1 MQTYEDTRF
10 EDRLS
15 NYMKAFQEQLD
26 NIQQPEDC
34 SCCKSTFKDH
44 EDLIKL
50 EKERTDFYQSLNEQ
64 FGRSFSLIRTLYNKT
79 LHSMY
84 DEALGDILEV
94 LLPLA
99 QSNSE
104 EPFSDLS
111 RSVEPLF
118 RARPK
123 GNYTASN
130 RELLHIP
137 FSKRHLVTSQ
147 RYSMIGVP
155 MLYTG
160 SSLEVLEKELS
171 LPSSKLNHCILLPK
185 SRMNMLDLSS
195 KWQRDFI
202 NDIHLKAA
210 MRSYSKFESKGPD
223 LYVPDPQRLEDYVLN
238 IALREVLSFPVMIPT
253 ASFIPEY
260 VLPQLVTLAAKKSGF
275 DGIVFDSTKDY
286 SDLARYGMQGDN
298 YNKVFFTEYSAT
310 SCFDDELLN
319 RFHVYTNTGREITPE
334 YFVGLML
341 KIEDEQ
347 RKRLKSSIP
356 AVLEEQINCIRGR
369 FSNLFEYENPY
380 NRDELRVNSQLG
392 RVEVE
397 LLTFANECMLNELNN
412 HG

>member
-137 FSKRHLVTSQ
+137 F
-147 RYSMIGVP
+147 
-155 MLYTG
+155 
-160 SSLEVLEKELS
+160 
-171 LPSSKLNHCILLPK
+171 
-185 SRMNMLDLSS
+185 
-195 KWQRDFI
+195 F
-202 NDIHLKAA
+202 KAA
-210 MRSYSKFESKGPD
+210 SCYFP
-223 LYVPDPQRLEDYVLN
+223 
-238 IALREVLSFPVMIPT
+238 EV
-253 ASFIPEY
+253 
-260 VLPQLVTLAAKKSGF
+260 
-275 DGIVFDSTKDY
+275 
-286 SDLARYGMQGDN
+286 
-298 YNKVFFTEYSAT
+298 
-310 SCFDDELLN
+310 
-319 RFHVYTNTGREITPE
+319 
-334 YFVGLML
+334 
-341 KIEDEQ
+341 
-347 RKRLKSSIP
+347 
-356 AVLEEQINCIRGR
+356 
-369 FSNLFEYENPY
+369 
-380 NRDELRVNSQLG
+380 
-392 RVEVE
+392 
-397 LLTFANECMLNELNN
+397 
-412 HG
+412 